1 MEMKV
6 YSTKDEFK
14 FTDSLD
20 LSKATEKEF
29 TDFLGKYAY
38 GVPFRSVFLVD
49 STVDVQISYY
59 LSKILD
65 DEIENETLAYAKAHT
80 GKELLTYLQDNFD

>member
-1 MEMKV
+1 MKLKV

-14 FTDSLD
+14 FIESLD
-20 LSKATEKEF
+20 LTKATEKEF
-29 TDFLGKYAY
+29 TDFLCKYAY
-38 GVPFRSVFLVD
+38 GVPFRAVFLVD

-65 DEIENETLAYAKAHT
+65 DEIENKTLAFAKTHT
-80 GKELLTYLQDNFD
+80 GKELLTYLKDNFD